1 MSKVV
6 IAGDASGTGTFTISA
21 PNGNTDRTLVL
32 PDSTTTLVG
41 TDAAQTLTNKTIQG
55 GALTSATAVSA
66 SGTSVDFTSIPSW
79 VKRITVMFAEVSL
92 NGTASIDFQVGS
104 GSLSTSGYEGSR
116 TSFTSST
123 LATGSPAGAFSTTTG
138 SSASGVINGSIVL
151 THVGGNI
158 WTATGAAFLSNTT
171 RSCIF
176 GGSITLSGVLD
187 LVSVRSGNGTDTFD
201 AGTINIMYEG

>member
-1 MSKVV
+1 MSKVA
-6 IAGDASGTGTFTISA
+6 IKGAETGTGVFTLESPA
-21 PNGNTDRTLVL
+21 TNTDRTLVL

-92 NGTASIDFQVGS
+92 SGIASVDFQVGS
-104 GSLSTSGYEGSR
+104 GSLSTSGYLGSR

-123 LATGSPAGAFSTTTG
+123 MATVQPTGAFATTTG
-138 SSASGVINGSIVL
+138 SNAAGTINGSIVL

-158 WTATGAAFLSNTT
+158 WTANGAAFLSNTT

-187 LVSVRSGNGTDTFD
+187 LVSVVSGNGTDTFD